1 MKWLEGRIKMIW
13 MVKNIKDGRVVLKHK
28 KFDRFYVSDP
38 IAIPD
43 LDTELYTTEDINE
56 AYDILRATQYNWS
69 GINVNHWKV
78 VEALG

>member
-1 MKWLEGRIKMIW
+1 

-28 KFDRFYVSDP
+28 KFDRFYVSDL

-56 AYDILRATQYNWS
+56 AYDVLEATKYYWT
-69 GINVNHWKV
+69 GINVEDGWRV
-78 VEALG
+78 IEAPG

>member
-1 MKWLEGRIKMIW
+1 MIW

-38 IAIPD
+38 IIIPD

-56 AYDILRATQYNWS
+56 AYDVLKAIQYHWA
-69 GINVNHWKV
+69 GINLGYWMV
-78 VEALG
+78 VEAFG

>member
-1 MKWLEGRIKMIW
+1 MWMI
-13 MVKNIKDGRVVLKHK
+13 KNIKDGRVILKHK
-28 KFDRFYVSDP
+28 NFGRFYVSDP
-38 IAIPD
+38 IVIPD

-56 AYDILRATQYNWS
+56 AYDVLRATQYHWP